1 MNSVKNVKMFLILV
15 SFLFLSLSFPV
26 EGADWK
32 LYAQNAPLEPGIQGN
47 AYYDKDS
54 IAYPFKTKGFFGMTE
69 DKSIVSVWVKYTFP
83 QQNREMKNLSYVSC
97 KERQITI
104 KSLIIDGQYIYPP
117 QPFLDHPFGIEPN
130 TTDEK
135 LYNILCR

>member
-1 MNSVKNVKMFLILV
+1 MLAILISFIFLFV
-15 SFLFLSLSFPV
+15 SFAA

-54 IAYPFKTKGFFGMTE
+54 IAYPFKTKGFFGMKE
-69 DKSIVSVWVKYTFP
+69 DKSIVSVWEKLTFP
-83 QQNREMKNLSYVSC
+83 QQNREIRILCYVSC
-97 KERQITI
+97 QQRQITL
-104 KSLIIDGQYIYPP
+104 KSIISDGNYIYPP

-130 TTDEK
+130 STDEK
-135 LYNILCR
+135 LYKILCR